1 MTDPARSRE
10 HPVVATAR
18 PDFNALYRDEF
29 SFVYRVL
36 RYHGVRD
43 ADIEDL
49 VHDVFVVL
57 HRRLDDYDPARPIRP
72 WLFGIAYRTARRHGE
87 RVARRSEVS
96 TEVPGAES
104 REPAADEQLEAARA
118 WRTLQRTL
126 QELPWEQRAVVIS
139 HDIEEHT
146 APEIAVALDVPLN
159 TVYSRLR
166 LGRKK
171 LSVLLR
177 RRGRAP

>member
-1 MTDPARSRE
+1 M
-10 HPVVATAR
+10 ATAR
-18 PDFNALYRDEF
+18 PDFDALYRDEF

-36 RYHGVRD
+36 RYLGVRD

-49 VHDVFVVL
+49 AHDVFVVL
-57 HRRLDDYDPARPIRP
+57 HRRFDDYDATRPIRP

-87 RVARRSEVS
+87 RLARSPEVDAGESVVASS
-96 TEVPGAES
+96 GPG
-104 REPAADEQLEAARA
+104 ADEQLAAARA
-118 WRTLQRTL
+118 WRKLQRAL
-126 QELPWEQRAVVIS
+126 QQLPWEQRAAVIM

-146 APEIAVALDVPLN
+146 APEIAAALDQPLN

-171 LSVLLR
+171 LARLLAR
-177 RRGRAP
+177 RNAGAA

>member
-1 MTDPARSRE
+1 M
-10 HPVVATAR
+10 ATAR
-18 PDFNALYRDEF
+18 PDFDALYRDEF

-49 VHDVFVVL
+49 AHDVFVVV
-57 HRRLDDYDPARPIRP
+57 HRRLDDYDPTRPIRP
-72 WLFGIAYRTARRHGE
+72 WLFGIASRTARRHGD

-96 TEVPGAES
+96 TEAPTSAS
-104 REPAADEQLEAARA
+104 RDPAADEQLAAARA
-118 WRTLQRTL
+118 WHELERALQ
-126 QELPWEQRAVVIS
+126 QLPWEQRAVVIS

-146 APEIAVALDVPLN
+146 APEIAAALGVPLN

-166 LGRKK
+166 LGRSK
-171 LSVLLR
+171 LSALLR
-177 RRGRAP
+177 RREGGS